1 MAFKKQGK
9 AKKAEENKIEV
20 IKPVEKIIASK
31 EEKVLCPHCNKVIGT
46 KVGQIYQLAD
56 KRLVSLNGYI
66 CPNCKK
72 EVK

>member
-1 MAFKKQGK
+1 MAFAKKGK

-31 EEKVLCPHCNKVIGT
+31 EEKVLCPHCNKIIGT
-46 KVGQIYQLAD
+46 KVGQIYQLSD
-56 KRLVSLNGYI
+56 QRLVSLNGYI

>member
-31 EEKVLCPHCNKVIGT
+31 EEKVICPHCAKIIGT
-46 KVGQIYQLAD
+46 KVGQIYQLSD
-56 KRLVSLNGYI
+56 QRLVSLNGYI